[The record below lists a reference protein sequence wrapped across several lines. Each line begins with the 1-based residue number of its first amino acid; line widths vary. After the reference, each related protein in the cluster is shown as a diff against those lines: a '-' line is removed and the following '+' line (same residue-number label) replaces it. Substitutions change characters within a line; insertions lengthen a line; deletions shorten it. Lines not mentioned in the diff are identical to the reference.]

1 MKNELELIQTY
12 GACPEQYDLNFNNI
26 NIGYLKLRHGH
37 FSAEHVPTGEIVYT
51 ASPEGD
57 GIFADSEREGYLE
70 AATQAILKH
79 HLMNQHN

>member
-1 MKNELELIQTY
+1 MKDELKLIQTCR
-12 GACPEQYDLNFNNI
+12 ACPEKYDLNLNDT
-26 NIGYLKLRHGH
+26 NIGYLRLRHGH

-57 GIFADSEREGYLE
+57 GIFVDSERQRYLK

-79 HLMNQHN
+79 HLMNQYK